1 MYTWFIFTYIALPT
15 SDKPTK
21 DFVYFNTFLSLA
33 SWSNGIIERKS
44 GRDGRDGKNG
54 EMCSSG
60 EDRKPV
66 VAGPSGP
73 PGQPGPPVPS
83 GPSGSSVSGGTVF
96 TRWGKTTC
104 SNTPSTEFVYEG
116 IVGKGHH
123 SGYGG
128 NNYQCLPKNSD
139 YLL

>member
-1 MYTWFIFTYIALPT
+1 
-15 SDKPTK
+15 
-21 DFVYFNTFLSLA
+21 
-33 SWSNGIIERKS
+33 
-44 GRDGRDGKNG
+44 
-54 EMCSSG
+54 MCSSG
-60 EDRKPV
+60 EDRKAV
-66 VAGPSGP
+66 VAGP
-73 PGQPGPPVPS
+73 PGQPGPPGPS
-83 GPSGSSVSGGTVF
+83 GPSGSSVGSGTVF
-96 TRWGKTTC
+96 IRWGKTIC